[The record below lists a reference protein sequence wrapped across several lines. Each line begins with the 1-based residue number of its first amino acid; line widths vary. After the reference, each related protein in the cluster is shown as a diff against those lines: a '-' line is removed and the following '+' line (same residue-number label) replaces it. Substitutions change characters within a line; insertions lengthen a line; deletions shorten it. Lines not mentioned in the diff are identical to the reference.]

1 MKKALKLAVIYLIIL
16 IFGTV
21 LGTLLYSLYLN
32 LLGFVS
38 GREISFFS
46 DEELFK
52 SVFIVM
58 PCMLIFII
66 PVISYY
72 RIRHPGGILQLIV
85 YMVLCLLTWALLMPL
100 TFKLKD
106 FCNRKFVTQTERQS
120 LSPNYFRK
128 VDDVVYFFTREFQN
142 NTTGRVAEAPAIVID
157 TSEFGDVHFRTI
169 GDYPNLDLNR
179 KAAPYREIQLKNIF
193 GNGEK
198 SIPVDF
204 KILLS
209 FISGSYS
216 GGLSHF
222 LTLLSF
228 ALLICAV
235 YSMTNFFDWRLLNAI
250 IIFIVTALTL
260 CVNSL
265 YFMPQ
270 FADLIGRV
278 TNNGFF
284 RAFGNIVKEP
294 LLFLINS
301 FSALILILSG
311 SIKFAVRKH
320 AKKAN

>member
-16 IFGTV
+16 ILGTV

-128 VDDVVYFFTREFQN
+128 HYNE
-142 NTTGRVAEAPAIVID
+142 
-157 TSEFGDVHFRTI
+157 
-169 GDYPNLDLNR
+169 
-179 KAAPYREIQLKNIF
+179 YRLK
-193 GNGEK
+193 K
-198 SIPVDF
+198 
-204 KILLS
+204 L
-209 FISGSYS
+209 FI
-216 GGLSHF
+216 
-222 LTLLSF
+222 
-228 ALLICAV
+228 
-235 YSMTNFFDWRLLNAI
+235 
-250 IIFIVTALTL
+250 
-260 CVNSL
+260 
-265 YFMPQ
+265 
-270 FADLIGRV
+270 
-278 TNNGFF
+278 
-284 RAFGNIVKEP
+284 
-294 LLFLINS
+294 
-301 FSALILILSG
+301 
-311 SIKFAVRKH
+311 
-320 AKKAN
+320 

>member
-106 FCNRKFVTQTERQS
+106 F
-120 LSPNYFRK
+120 
-128 VDDVVYFFTREFQN
+128 
-142 NTTGRVAEAPAIVID
+142 
-157 TSEFGDVHFRTI
+157 
-169 GDYPNLDLNR
+169 
-179 KAAPYREIQLKNIF
+179 
-193 GNGEK
+193 
-198 SIPVDF
+198 
-204 KILLS
+204 
-209 FISGSYS
+209 
-216 GGLSHF
+216 
-222 LTLLSF
+222 
-228 ALLICAV
+228 
-235 YSMTNFFDWRLLNAI
+235 
-250 IIFIVTALTL
+250 
-260 CVNSL
+260 
-265 YFMPQ
+265 
-270 FADLIGRV
+270 
-278 TNNGFF
+278 
-284 RAFGNIVKEP
+284 
-294 LLFLINS
+294 
-301 FSALILILSG
+301 
-311 SIKFAVRKH
+311 
-320 AKKAN
+320 